1 MATLILLNKA
11 QMGHGDIALGA
22 RVLRNFLQKSVAIT
36 DLEAIAFY
44 NEGVRL
50 AARDSAVATE
60 LTLLHD
66 RGIDLMPCVTCVDHY
81 GLRGRLCTERLSSM
95 EEIIDAMRKANKVIT
110 L

>member
-1 MATLILLNKA
+1 MATMILLNKA
-11 QMGHGDIALGA
+11 QMGHGDAALGA
-22 RVLRNFLQKSVAIT
+22 RVLKNFLQKSVVIA

-60 LTLLHD
+60 LTLLHE
-66 RGIDLMPCVTCVDHY
+66 RGVELMPCVTCVDHY
-81 GLRGRLCTERLSSM
+81 GLRGKLCVEHISSM
-95 EEIIDAMRKANKVIT
+95 EEILDAMRKADKVIT